1 MRTRIP
7 YCSRGSSISGNLG
20 ESSLF
25 EREFRLQGIRKGQ
38 KDILVMVPK
47 REMILG
53 GRKWEIGD
61 EGKKIIFHSVGLY
74 VGRFFSVS
82 IYSSN
87 TSIIEITFKIQV
99 LEMTQTS

>member
-1 MRTRIP
+1 
-7 YCSRGSSISGNLG
+7 
-20 ESSLF
+20 
-25 EREFRLQGIRKGQ
+25 
-38 KDILVMVPK
+38 MVPK

-53 GRKWEIGD
+53 GREWEIGD